1 MLNTLPNNAKV
12 FIFQAD
18 RKLTS
23 SDVEVIN
30 MVMNSFIPK
39 WATHGEELT
48 AEYTILNKLFLV
60 VGNDE
65 ERVATSG
72 CSKDSLTHAV
82 QSIGKQ
88 LNIDFFN
95 RLNIAY
101 KTGSDN
107 FELVNMLNFKKM
119 MQKDEISQNTIVV
132 NNLIESKHDLLNNW
146 QVEVKNSWHKTL
158 APIL

>member
-23 SDVEVIN
+23 SDIEVISVE
-30 MVMNSFIPK
+30 MDLFIPK

-48 AEYTILNKLFLV
+48 AEYTVQNNYFLI

-65 ERVATSG
+65 AKMATSG
-72 CSKDSLTHAV
+72 CSKDSLTHV
-82 QSIGKQ
+82 IQSIGGK

-101 KTGSDN
+101 QTRSGDFKLT
-107 FELVNMLNFKKM
+107 NMFNFKKM
-119 MQKDEISQNTIVV
+119 MQKNEIKQNTIVF
-132 NNLIESKHDLLNNW
+132 NNLIEFKSDLLDRW
-146 QVEVKNSWHKTL
+146 KVEVKNSWHQTL
-158 APIL
+158 VPVL

>member
-12 FIFQAD
+12 FIFQSD

-23 SDVEVIN
+23 SDKEIIN
-30 MVMNSFIPK
+30 TKMKSFLTT

-48 AEYTILNKLFLV
+48 AEYTIQDNPFLI

-65 ERVATSG
+65 GRVATSG

-82 QSIGKQ
+82 QFLGEK

-95 RLNIAY
+95 RLSIAF
-101 KTGSDN
+101 KTSSGN
-107 FELVNMLNFKKM
+107 FELTDMLNFKSM
-119 MQKDEISQNTIVV
+119 MQKDEITQNTIVV
-132 NNLIESKHDLLNNW
+132 NNLIESKSDLFNNW
-146 QVEVKNSWHKTL
+146 QVEVKDSWHKTL
-158 APIL
+158 SPIL